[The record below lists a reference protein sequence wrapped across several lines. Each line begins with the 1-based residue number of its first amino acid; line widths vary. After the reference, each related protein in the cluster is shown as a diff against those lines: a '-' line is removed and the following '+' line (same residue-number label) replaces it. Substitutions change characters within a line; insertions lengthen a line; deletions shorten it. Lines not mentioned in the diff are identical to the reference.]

1 VPSTT
6 KFNER
11 NEEEM
16 KLSGKFEG
24 KVALVTGGGS
34 GIGRAA
40 ALAFAREKAKV
51 VIADVRVKDG
61 REVVQMIK
69 QKGGDAIFIEV
80 DVSKAIQVEVMINK
94 AVEKYGRLDYAFN
107 NAGVD
112 ARMKKMNPIEE
123 EKDWD
128 RVIDINL
135 KGVWL
140 CTKYEVPHMIKCGGG
155 AIVNTASVAGL
166 TGLGVFGAYGA
177 SKHGVV
183 GLTRDAALQYAKY
196 NIRVNAL
203 CPAYTFTNLGRNSD
217 YAKYGRE
224 GNQSQTV
231 PSISPTSNPI
241 ARWSTPEEQAEAV
254 VWLCS
259 DAASYITGV
268 ALPVD
273 GGLLAGY
280 RT

>member
-1 VPSTT
+1 
-6 KFNER
+6 
-11 NEEEM
+11 M
-16 KLSGKFEG
+16 KLSGKCEG

-40 ALAFAREKAKV
+40 ALAFAGEKAKV
-51 VIADVRVKDG
+51 VVADVRVKDG
-61 REVVQMIK
+61 RETVQMIR
-69 QKGGDAIFIEV
+69 QNGGDAIFIKV
-80 DVSKAIQVEVMINK
+80 DVSKATQVEAMINK
-94 AVEKYGRLDYAFN
+94 AMEKYGRLDYAFN

-112 ARMKKMNPIEE
+112 ARMKAMNPIDE

-140 CTKYEVPHMIKCGGG
+140 CTKYEVPQMVKCGGG

-166 TGLGVFGAYGA
+166 NGQGVFGAYGA

-183 GLTRDAALQYAKY
+183 GLTRNAAMQYAKY

-203 CPAYTFTNLGRNSD
+203 CPGYTATNLGRNSD
-217 YAKYGRE
+217 YAKYGKE
-224 GNQSQTV
+224 GDQLQPV
-231 PSISPTSNPI
+231 PSISPASNPLG
-241 ARWSTPEEQAEAV
+241 RGSTPEEQAEVV

-259 DAASYITGV
+259 DAASYVNGV

-280 RT
+280 RMS